1 MDIAGK
7 LTGLGHSL
15 RTRQWEISTTE
26 ALKKVLIYGLVIPLS
41 LLFAA
46 PLVWMISTSL
56 KTDPQVYRIPPVWI
70 PNPIRFLNYPEA
82 LVIRPFKLYFL
93 NTLRFALPTV
103 VGAMVSNSLVAYGFA
118 RIRWPGRNL
127 AFSLCIATMMIPFQV
142 RMIPLYIFFSR
153 IQWVNSYKPLI
164 VPAFFGA
171 PYFIFML
178 RQFFLTIPYELSDAA
193 RVDGC
198 SELGIFFRIIL
209 PLAKPALAVVAL
221 LQFRSA
227 WNNYLGPLIY
237 LNRESLF
244 PVALGIQQFKSMFQ
258 EKNLWPY
265 MMAVSTVVV
274 IPPIVIF
281 FLTQR
286 TFIEGISIT
295 GVKG

>member
-1 MDIAGK
+1 MDSQPHPFPE
-7 LTGLGHSL
+7 L
-15 RTRQWEISTTE
+15 
-26 ALKKVLIYGLVIPLS
+26 
-41 LLFAA
+41 
-46 PLVWMISTSL
+46 
-56 KTDPQVYRIPPVWI
+56 
-70 PNPIRFLNYPEA
+70 PEA

-127 AFSLCIATMMIPFQV
+127 AFSLCLATMMIPFQV
-142 RMIPLYIFFSR
+142 RMIPLYIFFSK
-153 IQWVNSYKPLI
+153 IHWVNSYKPLI

-171 PYFIFML
+171 PYFTFML

-221 LQFRSA
+221 LQFTSA

-244 PVALGIQQFKSMFQ
+244 PVALGIQQFQSMFQ

-274 IPPIVIF
+274 IPPIAIF

-295 GVKG
+295 GMKG